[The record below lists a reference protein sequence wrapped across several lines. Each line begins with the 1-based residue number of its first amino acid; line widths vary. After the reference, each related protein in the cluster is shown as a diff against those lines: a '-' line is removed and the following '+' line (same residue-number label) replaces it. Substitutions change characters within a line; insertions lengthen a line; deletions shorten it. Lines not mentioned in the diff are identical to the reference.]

1 MANASSLN
9 TLYSLINGPNANRI
23 GGFIYGAQVDDA
35 NRQLEATRQADA
47 SIALGNKQAEYSLA
61 SALSR
66 SPETAAMFQPGREI
80 LAPDAYD
87 MASSLMGNVP
97 KMQDAEIAS
106 KQASA
111 AYQLSAGKNMER
123 LAAGGG
129 GGTAAP
135 RAVVD
140 NSDKDQGRIVAQYN
154 TAMNY
159 ITGQQTGL
167 QKAASKQMLDVD
179 AQLGP
184 SRTAKDATKAGI
196 QRKLDQEIADL
207 NGQRSR
213 IEQTFAPLIK
223 KGMTAAPN
231 GGTTGGG
238 LAQPTAAP
246 QASTTAAP
254 QQSAERDL
262 RLSQLKAALP
272 KATPEQRTKML
283 GMAAQYGITPED
295 LAK

>member
-1 MANASSLN
+1 
-9 TLYSLINGPNANRI
+9 
-23 GGFIYGAQVDDA
+23 
-35 NRQLEATRQADA
+35 
-47 SIALGNKQAEYSLA
+47 
-61 SALSR
+61 
-66 SPETAAMFQPGREI
+66 
-80 LAPDAYD
+80 
-87 MASSLMGNVP
+87 MGNVP

-179 AQLGP
+179 AQLGTSP
-184 SRTAKDATKAGI
+184 TAKATTKAGI
-196 QRKLDQEIADL
+196 QRKLEQEIADL

-213 IEQTFAPLIK
+213 IEQTFAPLIR

-231 GGTTGGG
+231 GGTTGEG
-238 LAQPTAAP
+238 LVQPTAAP
-246 QASTTAAP
+246 QPRTTTAP
-254 QQSAERDL
+254 QSNERDL